1 MEGNGGLALAV
12 SARLTRQEGRKFGFT
27 LGIAFLVLAALTW
40 WRGHTNVASVFSVV
54 GVLLLAAGLLIPTHL
69 GPVERGWMKLGMA
82 IGHVMTPVYMAFVYF
97 VILTPVG
104 FVMRVFGRNPLKQR
118 QTGDSLWVP
127 RGEKKRSDLQ
137 RQF

>member
-40 WRGHTNVASVFSVV
+40 WRDHTTVSLVFTIV
-54 GVLLLAAGLLIPTHL
+54 GGLLLAAGLLIPTHL
-69 GPVERGWMKLGMA
+69 GPVERGWMRLGVA
-82 IGHVMTPVYMAFVYF
+82 ISHVMTPVYMGFVYF

-104 FVMRVFGRNPLKQR
+104 VVMRAFGRNPLKPR
-118 QTGDSLWVP
+118 RPGESLWVS
-127 RGEKKRSDLQ
+127 RGDKKRSDLQ